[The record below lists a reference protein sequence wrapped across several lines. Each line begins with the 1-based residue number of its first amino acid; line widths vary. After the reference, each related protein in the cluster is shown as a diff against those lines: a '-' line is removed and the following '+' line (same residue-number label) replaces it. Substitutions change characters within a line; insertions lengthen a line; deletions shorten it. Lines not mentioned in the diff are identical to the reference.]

1 MKKHL
6 KQFLKNTFKQTIMK
20 IKQLFLSL
28 ITLSV
33 FFVSCTK
40 EDLIVDLESSTSPFE
55 KATMSTTGEASVS
68 NFKAYIFIEKQ
79 AKTTQIVNYLKTIPR
94 HPQSTNVPFYS
105 CWTMVSI
112 QNSNYRDLN
121 NYLSMPFW
129 SNGILPQVLT
139 ADIPQTSG
147 GVDQHG
153 NPKVAHNF
161 ETVKIS
167 KNTVNDNAW
176 VLVLI
181 PTSAMSND
189 TKRQN
194 KIGYYAKNGTRIVS
208 SANNS
213 QTILNTNTL
222 LSSFVINYTGNII
235 PQGQYRVYSTYTSS
249 HMRIGFN
256 STNDVYL
263 RGAGN

>member
-1 MKKHL
+1 
-6 KQFLKNTFKQTIMK
+6 MK
-20 IKQLFLSL
+20 IKQLLLGFL
-28 ITLSV
+28 TLSV

-40 EDLIVDLESSTSPFE
+40 EDLIVDLESSTVPYSQ
-55 KATMSTTGEASVS
+55 AVMSTERIGVEP
-68 NFKAYIFIEKQ
+68 NLKAYIFIEKQ
-79 AKTTQIVNYLKTIPR
+79 SKTTSIVNYLKNQTR
-94 HPQSTNVPFYS
+94 NPQSTGVPFYS

-121 NYLSMPFW
+121 NYLNMPFW

-139 ADIPQTSG
+139 ADIPQSSG

-153 NPKVAHNF
+153 NPKVAYNF